1 MSDPGLMYRVG
12 ALLRAL
18 PRHAAVVV
26 ASMAAA
32 LLAARAP
39 AQSTDLIISEY
50 VEGSSNNRAIEIYN
64 GTLGSVNFT
73 AGGYRLAIYR
83 NGAASPSSIISL
95 NGTLPSNGCWVV
107 TSSSASGAL
116 LARANQTAS
125 NSQFSFNG
133 DDSIVLIKGATNAV
147 VDAFGQTGFDPGSAW
162 TAGGVTT
169 ADVTLVRKPSVC
181 GGDIIANNAFNPSI
195 EWTQFPID
203 TYTNLGTHSANCI
216 DLCPNDPNKTQ
227 PGLCGCGVPDTDN
240 DGDGTPNCFDGCPN
254 DPGKIEPGDCGCG
267 VPDAD
272 SDGDFL
278 PDCVDGCPNDPFK
291 FAPGL
296 CGCGVPDIDSDGD
309 GTANCLDGCPNDPGK
324 TQPGLCGCGVPDTD
338 TDADGTPD
346 CNDGCPNDPSRTTA
360 ETWYLDA
367 DGDGFGDPNATLLA
381 CKQPSGYVATAGD
394 LCPAD
399 PLKQAPGQCGCGVPD
414 TDSDGDGTADC
425 NESKPQLRLWADN
438 PAVRAGGTLVV
449 TVAMTDLDDAAV
461 GAQFALHFD
470 ETRLAFATAEPL
482 STGPMPR
489 EIYESADAVA
499 GTLVYAQGVNDGAA
513 GTSAAADLAELRFT
527 ALEDLAGLDGC
538 DITQL
543 VRFAAVPPVSTRVA
557 NANGQPIPVLLFD
570 LGPVDVDVTAPVL
583 SGVPANI
590 SVPATSSSGAFV
602 AQPSVTASDNCDPE
616 VSVTLSIVFPSSS
629 TSSFWPADGIFP
641 IGTTSVSWSAS
652 DDAGNTT
659 TAARTITVVNAA
671 PVVTI
676 TSPAPNSQFFLST
689 AITFSGTAIDNEQG
703 NLTSILIWT
712 SNLQG
717 PIGSGGSFT
726 RSDLVIGTHTI
737 TASATDITGAVGS
750 ASIQVIVLDPG
761 AFLPAAPTN
770 PNATVSGSVV

>member
-1 MSDPGLMYRVG
+1 
-12 ALLRAL
+12 
-18 PRHAAVVV
+18 
-26 ASMAAA
+26 
-32 LLAARAP
+32 
-39 AQSTDLIISEY
+39 
-50 VEGSSNNRAIEIYN
+50 
-64 GTLGSVNFT
+64 
-73 AGGYRLAIYR
+73 
-83 NGAASPSSIISL
+83 
-95 NGTLPSNGCWVV
+95 
-107 TSSSASGAL
+107 
-116 LARANQTAS
+116 
-125 NSQFSFNG
+125 
-133 DDSIVLIKGATNAV
+133 
-147 VDAFGQTGFDPGSAW
+147 
-162 TAGGVTT
+162 
-169 ADVTLVRKPSVC
+169 
-181 GGDIIANNAFNPSI
+181 
-195 EWTQFPID
+195 
-203 TYTNLGTHSANCI
+203 
-216 DLCPNDPNKTQ
+216 
-227 PGLCGCGVPDTDN
+227 
-240 DGDGTPNCFDGCPN
+240 
-254 DPGKIEPGDCGCG
+254 
-267 VPDAD
+267 
-272 SDGDFL
+272 
-278 PDCVDGCPNDPFK
+278 
-291 FAPGL
+291 
-296 CGCGVPDIDSDGD
+296 
-309 GTANCLDGCPNDPGK
+309 
-324 TQPGLCGCGVPDTD
+324 VPDTD
-338 TDADGTPD
+338 T
-346 CNDGCPNDPSRTTA
+346 
-360 ETWYLDA
+360 
-367 DGDGFGDPNATLLA
+367 
-381 CKQPSGYVATAGD
+381 
-394 LCPAD
+394 
-399 PLKQAPGQCGCGVPD
+399 
-414 TDSDGDGTADC
+414 DGDGTADC

-470 ETRLAFATAEPL
+470 ETRLAFATAEAL
-482 STGPMPR
+482 ATGPMPR
-489 EIYESADAVA
+489 EIYESADNIA
-499 GTLVYAQGVNDGAA
+499 GTLIYAQGVNDGAA

-557 NANGQPIPVLLFD
+557 NANGQPIAVLLFD

-616 VSVTLSIVFPSSS
+616 VSVTLSIVFPNSS
-629 TSSFWPADGIFP
+629 TSSSWPLDGIFP
-641 IGTTSVSWSAS
+641 IGTTSVSWSAT

-703 NLTSILIWT
+703 NLTSILVWT

-770 PNATVSGSVV
+770 PNATVSGSVVTVTWTDNANNEQFFEIRRQQRLSNGGWGNEAIVGTVGANVTSFSQSPGAGRWRYSVRAVNAAGPSSWTAWVQINVN